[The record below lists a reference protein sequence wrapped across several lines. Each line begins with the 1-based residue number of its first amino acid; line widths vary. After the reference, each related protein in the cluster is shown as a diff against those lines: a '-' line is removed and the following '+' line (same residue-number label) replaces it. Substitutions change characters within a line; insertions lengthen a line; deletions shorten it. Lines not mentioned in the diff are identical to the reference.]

1 MSTRSKI
8 AAGELRTRITIGSET
23 TTDDGVGGY
32 TKVWATLCSAW
43 ARKRYVSGG
52 DTPELNQTISRRR
65 VEYTIRRRA
74 DVTITDAMRVV
85 DGSDVF
91 DIRAIE
97 ADDRDLS
104 AQTLI
109 CEEAFL

>member
-1 MSTRSKI
+1 MR
-8 AAGELRTRITIGSET
+8 AGKLRNRVTIQSLV
-23 TTDDGVGGY
+23 TTDDNAGGF
-32 TKVWATLCSAW
+32 TKTWSTLCSAW

-85 DGSDVF
+85 DGSNVF

-109 CEEAFL
+109 CEEAFT